1 MLEAARCSSE
11 MVRVEEQAWE
21 LAVGVCLDLEYVMGE
36 ADIVCDDGGQ
46 VEVVAKLERMC
57 CILLN

>member
-1 MLEAARCSSE
+1 MLEDARCSSE

-36 ADIVCDDGGQ
+36 ADIVCD
-46 VEVVAKLERMC
+46 VVAKLERMC